1 MSLLILPSEA
11 KIMSGAN
18 NSQLSIFNFQFSTR
32 MIYLQLFITFF
43 KIGLFGFGGGAAML
57 SLIQFEVVE
66 HYGWI
71 TASEFTNMV
80 AVSQVTP
87 GPIGINCATYA
98 GYLAT
103 GSILG
108 SAVATISL
116 VLPSFIIM
124 MLLIMFM
131 TKMKN
136 NKIVDSIMSLL
147 RPTVVGLIAAAA
159 LLLITEETFG
169 AGYRDWTAWLI
180 FIGAFIA
187 TKWLKLSPI
196 LMILS
201 AAVIGLIIY

>member
-1 MSLLILPSEA
+1 
-11 KIMSGAN
+11 
-18 NSQLSIFNFQFSTR
+18 
-32 MIYLQLFITFF
+32 
-43 KIGLFGFGGGAAML
+43 ML

-71 TASEFTNMV
+71 TVSEFTNMV

-124 MLLIMFM
+124 MLLIVFM

-136 NKIVDSIMSLL
+136 NKIVDSVMSLL

-169 AGYRDWTAWLI
+169 VGYRDWTAWLI

>member
-1 MSLLILPSEA
+1 ML
-11 KIMSGAN
+11 
-18 NSQLSIFNFQFSTR
+18 
-32 MIYLQLFITFF
+32 YLQLFITFF

-71 TASEFTNMV
+71 TVSEFTNMV

-116 VLPSFIIM
+116 VLPSFVIM

-131 TKMKN
+131 AKMKN
-136 NKIVDSIMSLL
+136 NKIVDSVMSLL

-169 AGYRDWTAWLI
+169 VGYRDWTAWLI

>member
-1 MSLLILPSEA
+1 
-11 KIMSGAN
+11 
-18 NSQLSIFNFQFSTR
+18 

-71 TASEFTNMV
+71 TVSEFTNMV

-124 MLLIMFM
+124 MLLIVFM

-136 NKIVDSIMSLL
+136 NKIVDSVMSLL

-169 AGYRDWTAWLI
+169 VGYRDWTAWLI

-201 AAVIGLIIY
+201 ASIIGLIIY

>member
-1 MSLLILPSEA
+1 
-11 KIMSGAN
+11 
-18 NSQLSIFNFQFSTR
+18 

-71 TASEFTNMV
+71 TVSEFTNMV

-169 AGYRDWTAWLI
+169 VGYRDWTAWLI

>member
-1 MSLLILPSEA
+1 MML
-11 KIMSGAN
+11 
-18 NSQLSIFNFQFSTR
+18 
-32 MIYLQLFITFF
+32 YLQLFITFF

-80 AVSQVTP
+80 AVSQITP

-103 GSILG
+103 GNAFG
-108 SAVATISL
+108 SALATFAL

-124 MLLIMFM
+124 MLLIAFM
-131 TKMKN
+131 TKKKD
-136 NKIVDSIMSLL
+136 NKYIDSVMRIL
-147 RPTVVGLIAAAA
+147 RPVVIGLIAAAA

-169 AGYRDWTAWLI
+169 TNYSDWTAWLI
-180 FIGAFIA
+180 FAGAFIA

-201 AAVIGLIIY
+201 AAIIGLIIY

>member
-1 MSLLILPSEA
+1 
-11 KIMSGAN
+11 
-18 NSQLSIFNFQFSTR
+18 
-32 MIYLQLFITFF
+32 
-43 KIGLFGFGGGAAML
+43 ML

-71 TASEFTNMV
+71 TVSEFTNMV

-169 AGYRDWTAWLI
+169 VGYRDWTAWLI

-201 AAVIGLIIY
+201 AAIIGLIIY

>member
-1 MSLLILPSEA
+1 
-11 KIMSGAN
+11 
-18 NSQLSIFNFQFSTR
+18 

-169 AGYRDWTAWLI
+169 VGYRDWTAWLI
-180 FIGAFIA
+180 FAAAFIA

>member
-1 MSLLILPSEA
+1 
-11 KIMSGAN
+11 
-18 NSQLSIFNFQFSTR
+18 

-71 TASEFTNMV
+71 TVSEFTNMV

-124 MLLIMFM
+124 MLLIVFM

-136 NKIVDSIMSLL
+136 NKIVDSVMSLL

-169 AGYRDWTAWLI
+169 VGY
-180 FIGAFIA
+180 
-187 TKWLKLSPI
+187 
-196 LMILS
+196 
-201 AAVIGLIIY
+201 